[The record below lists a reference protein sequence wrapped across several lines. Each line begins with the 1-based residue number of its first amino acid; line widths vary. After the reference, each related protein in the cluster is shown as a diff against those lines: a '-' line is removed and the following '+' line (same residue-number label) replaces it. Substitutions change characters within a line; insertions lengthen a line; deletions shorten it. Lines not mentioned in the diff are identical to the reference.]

1 MVGPG
6 SGEPMARQGRAG
18 GSWRPVLLL
27 HNWSR
32 VRGALRMTWGP
43 APMAARSGALG
54 SQGTAAKA
62 GKGPEEIYASVLT
75 LDRKYMF
82 NALNQK
88 FLSVSF

>member
-1 MVGPG
+1 MMRPG

-32 VRGALRMTWGP
+32 VRGALKMTWGP
-43 APMAARSGALG
+43 APMGSMEGALG
-54 SQGTAAKA
+54 SQGMAAKA
-62 GKGPEEIYASVLT
+62 GKGPEEIMPLYSPLT
-75 LDRKYMF
+75 ENTCF
-82 NALNQK
+82 NTLNQK